1 MPVTKNQL
9 VRVSKL
15 SIIIFI
21 NLLLTSDGYNLNT
34 DEAVVFKDPFKRPR
48 EHGSYFGYSVAL
60 FSDGYIENSAV
71 IVGAPRANVSS
82 MHEKEPGSVFKCTL
96 DGRCR
101 EWMLEN
107 SRNGGVPGI
116 YGHQIRDYSW
126 LGASIS
132 VENSTR
138 PRVVVCAPG
147 WKIKL
152 ATEVFMN
159 GLCYYSLIDS
169 PESFDRGSDR
179 WIMPLTDHYLQT
191 QKTKTGQVVYRY
203 GMGQLGMSVHDFNQN
218 GHWNIMLGSP
228 GAFHWLGTPVLV
240 SEAVPG
246 ALLQSVV
253 PDYDNLDYGY
263 FGYSVTSGYY
273 FGQSKRYFAAG
284 APRSDDTKGRVFIF
298 LYGGDK
304 RNLIFKNTLS
314 GTQLGEYFGSALTS
328 CDIDNNGD
336 DELIV
341 GAPLWTKTGDEG
353 RVYIF
358 TNKYNTYMELS
369 SWIDGKVED
378 ARFGLSVMCLGD
390 IDNDGYK
397 DIAVGAPYENDHGAV
412 YIFNGQQQ
420 GLSKTWSQK
429 ITGDQFPDQLQ
440 GFGFSISEPR
450 DVDANGYPDFA
461 VGAFKSSHAVLF
473 RARSVIN
480 LNIEVTY
487 DDDNKLQSDTKSFF
501 IRVCCFYEGVY
512 APEFIKT
519 IRRLT
524 VDPTEGRAYLTT
536 TQKTNG
542 SYNSFDKLPR
552 GEIVCERFHILLM
565 HHLKNVLDPI
575 EITASVS
582 LEPPQYDHQNPL
594 TQKNFCYNCPVI
606 NELRSKTEDIL
617 NLPFAVDCGPDNIC
631 YSNITLDVTTN
642 LADNRYI
649 IGTQKTI
656 NISINAINFGE
667 KAYQA
672 QVNLILPSF
681 ITLASVPLN
690 CIENTHDMGEIVTCD
705 IGNPLK
711 DKQLVLLEIDVSQVN
726 SDKKQ
731 TDLLINVITQSENI
745 NKDNSSVS
753 LKIFFDVD
761 VDIAV
766 AGKAQEDLYSFFNGT
781 ESTSDI
787 IRFEHV
793 YEVRKFGATS
803 IEQSV
808 LKVLIP
814 THLIID
820 EKNTLEIATINRTE
834 LSLPKTMINTYN
846 SFCSEGIVENR
857 TGLGNNNSIENVI
870 TKDNLLNILTEDR
883 TFYINCSNPS
893 IICTSFYCVL
903 QTPLNSSTI
912 AEVTFTLDLKLKNFD
927 GNILDGKD
935 VIYFVSN
942 GHANITLPADII
954 QINDDK
960 SDYVGIGTTFV
971 GSPIAKPVA
980 VWIIALSV
988 VLGIIL
994 LIILTIILV
1003 RVGFFNRKKKEEL
1016 EALKADDVRET

>member
-1 MPVTKNQL
+1 MSVTKNQL
-9 VRVSKL
+9 VRVVKL
-15 SIIIFI
+15 SVIIFI

-34 DEAVVFKDPFKRPR
+34 DEAVVFKDPYRRPR
-48 EHGSYFGYSVAL
+48 ERGSYFGYSVAL
-60 FSDGYIENSAV
+60 FSDGYIQNSAV

-82 MHEKEPGSVFKCTL
+82 LYVTEPGSVFKCTL
-96 DGRCR
+96 DGKCR

-107 SRNGGVPGI
+107 SRNGRVTGI
-116 YGHQIRDYSW
+116 YGSQIRDFSW

-138 PRVVVCAPG
+138 PRVVVCAPR

-152 ATEVFMN
+152 STEVFMN

-169 PESFDRGSDR
+169 PESFDRSSDR
-179 WIMPLTDHYLQT
+179 WIMPMTDYNLQT
-191 QKTKTGQVVYRY
+191 IRAKNGQVYYHY

-218 GHWNIMLGSP
+218 GYWNIMLGSP
-228 GAFHWLGTPVLV
+228 GTFSWFGSPALV

-246 ALLQSVV
+246 ALLQSTV
-253 PDYDNLDYGY
+253 PSYDITNFEY

-284 APRSDDTKGRVFIF
+284 APRSDDMKGRVLIF

-304 RNLIFKNTLS
+304 KHLIIKNTLS
-314 GTQLGEYFGSALTS
+314 GTQHGEYFGSALTS

-336 DELIV
+336 DEIIV
-341 GAPLWTKTGDEG
+341 GAPLWTKSSDEG
-353 RVYIF
+353 RIYIF

-378 ARFGLSVMCLGD
+378 ARFGSSVMCLGD

-440 GFGFSISEPR
+440 GFGISISEPR
-450 DVDANGYPDFA
+450 DVDGNGYPDFA

-473 RARSVIN
+473 RSRSVIN

-487 DDDNKLQSDTKSFF
+487 DDDNKLQSDTTSFF
-501 IRVCCFYEGVY
+501 IRVCCSYEGVH
-512 APEFIKT
+512 APESIKT

-524 VDPTEGRAYLTT
+524 VDPMEGRAYLTT
-536 TQKTNG
+536 IQKING

-552 GEIVCERFHILLM
+552 GEIVCERFQILLM

-575 EITASVS
+575 EIKASVS
-582 LEPPQYDHQNPL
+582 LETPQSDYQNPL
-594 TQKNFCYNCPVI
+594 IENNFCYNCPVI
-606 NELRSKTEDIL
+606 NKLRSKTEDTL
-617 NLPFAVDCGPDNIC
+617 KLPFAVDCGPDNVC

-656 NISINAINFGE
+656 NISINAVNFGE

-672 QVNLILPSF
+672 YVNLFLPSF

-690 CIENTHDMGEIVTCD
+690 CIENTHDKGELVTCD

-711 DKQLVLLEIDVSQVN
+711 NKQLVLLEIDVSQVN

-745 NKDNSSVS
+745 NNDNSNIS
-753 LKIFFDVD
+753 LTIFFDVD

-766 AGKAQEDLYSFFNGT
+766 AGKAQEDLYSFFNDT
-781 ESTSDI
+781 ESTLDI

-814 THLIID
+814 THLVID
-820 EKNTLEIATINRTE
+820 EKNTIEIATINRTE
-834 LSLPKTMINTYN
+834 LSLPKTMINRYN
-846 SFCSEGIVENR
+846 SFCTEGIVENR
-857 TGLGNNNSIENVI
+857 TGLGDNNFIENVI
-870 TKDNLLNILTEDR
+870 TKDNLLNILTKDR
-883 TFYINCSNPS
+883 TFYVNCSNPS
-893 IICTSFYCVL
+893 IICTIFYCVL
-903 QTPLNSSTI
+903 QTPLNLSTI
-912 AEVTFTLDLKLKNFD
+912 AEVKFTLDLKLKNFD
-927 GNILDGKD
+927 ENILDGKD
-935 VIYFVSN
+935 IIYFVSN

-954 QINDDK
+954 QINNNK
-960 SDYVGIGTTFV
+960 SDYIGIGTTFV

-994 LIILTIILV
+994 LIILTIVLV
-1003 RVGFFNRKKKEEL
+1003 KVGFFNRKKKEEL
-1016 EALKADDVRET
+1016 EALKADDNK